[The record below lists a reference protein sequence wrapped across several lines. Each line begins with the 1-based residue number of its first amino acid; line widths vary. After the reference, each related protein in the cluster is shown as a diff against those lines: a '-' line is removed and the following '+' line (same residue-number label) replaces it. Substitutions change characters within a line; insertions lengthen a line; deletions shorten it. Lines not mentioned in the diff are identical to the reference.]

1 MKKKIFTILL
11 VVTITVQIATPL
23 GMLIFKSAETAEI
36 KEQGE
41 IYSFSAFLPY
51 YDENRLSARIWTTGA
66 SEQYV
71 IITTDEKGFA
81 VYTNSKE
88 KPDVTNYIDR
98 YAESSKTKDFGVN
111 FPEVYITTDKYENLQ
126 DIHFEMK
133 TSNKN
138 NSQQINGN
146 TVYYENITVE
156 SYVYNGKMY
165 INNIYI
171 DGIDSETYLKTLND
185 KIAV

>member
-1 MKKKIFTILL
+1 
-11 VVTITVQIATPL
+11 
-23 GMLIFKSAETAEI
+23 
-36 KEQGE
+36 
-41 IYSFSAFLPY
+41 
-51 YDENRLSARIWTTGA
+51 
-66 SEQYV
+66 
-71 IITTDEKGFA
+71 
-81 VYTNSKE
+81 
-88 KPDVTNYIDR
+88 
-98 YAESSKTKDFGVN
+98 
-111 FPEVYITTDKYENLQ
+111 
-126 DIHFEMK
+126 MK